1 MALKIKMIYKQYF
14 CRYKQALMIR
24 SLSIF
29 LLLVFAFVLQ
39 TKAQSVGS
47 DYRTAVGVKVYPGAI
62 TLKHFTR
69 EHVALEGLLSFWRY
83 GFRFTGLY
91 EYHDDINGAPG
102 LKWYIGP
109 GAHLGFYNDR
119 WANRLLADEDD
130 RLDLGVDGVIGL
142 DYKINGA
149 PLNISLDW
157 QPSFT
162 IVADPEFRSWGGLGV
177 RFTF

>member
-1 MALKIKMIYKQYF
+1 MVRFA
-14 CRYKQALMIR
+14 
-24 SLSIF
+24 SIF
-29 LLLVFAFVLQ
+29 LLAVLVASSQ
-39 TKAQSVGS
+39 TNAQSVGS
-47 DYRTAVGVKVYPGAI
+47 DYRTAIGVKVYPGAI
-62 TLKHFTR
+62 SIKHFTR
-69 EHVALEGLLSFWRY
+69 EQTALEGLVSFWRY

-91 EYHDDINGAPG
+91 EYHADINGAPG
-102 LKWYIGP
+102 LKWYVGP

-119 WANRLLADEDD
+119 WRRAYIDEDD
-130 RLDLGVDGVIGL
+130 NRLDLGVDGVLGL

-162 IVADPEFRSWGGLGV
+162 ILSDPRFRSWGGLGV

>member
-1 MALKIKMIYKQYF
+1 MTRFIPILLIV
-14 CRYKQALMIR
+14 
-24 SLSIF
+24 SVLSF
-29 LLLVFAFVLQ
+29 MNAN
-39 TKAQSVGS
+39 AQSLGS
-47 DYRTAVGVKVYPGAI
+47 EYRTALGVKVWPGSI
-62 TLKHFTR
+62 SIKHFTR
-69 EHVALEGLLSFWRY
+69 DNTALEGLLSFWRY

-91 EYHDDINGAPG
+91 EYHGDINGAPG
-102 LKWYIGP
+102 LKWYVGP

-119 WANRLLADEDD
+119 WNRVYVDEDN

-149 PLNISLDW
+149 PLNLSLDW

-162 IVADPEFRSWGGLGV
+162 ILSDPQFRSWGGLGV

>member
-1 MALKIKMIYKQYF
+1 
-14 CRYKQALMIR
+14 MIR
-24 SLSIF
+24 LLSIF
-29 LLLVFAFVLQ
+29 LILIVVSFTQLQ
-39 TKAQSVGS
+39 AQSVGS
-47 DYRTAVGVKVYPGAI
+47 DYRTALGVKIYPGAI
-62 TLKHFTR
+62 SIKHFTK
-69 EHVALEGLLSFWRY
+69 EHTALEGLASFWRY

-102 LKWYIGP
+102 LKWYVGP

-119 WANRLLADEDD
+119 WSRAYFNDEN
-130 RLDLGVDGVIGL
+130 RLDLGVDGVLGL
-142 DYKINGA
+142 DYKIKGA

-162 IVADPEFRSWGGLGV
+162 ILSDPEFRSWGGLGV